1 MCNPTWIV
9 RRTSTG
15 RQGLRAILV
24 IPHVR
29 LFGQRTRV
37 LDRISGQRKIMGLLF
52 ASSTPRF
59 DSVKEIHPLPELI
72 MFATCLDRLQT
83 VRSSCR
89 IHLTIYKKKK
99 LGGAR
104 GWRNCFWKG
113 LLPTPQSPPLGP
125 TRKLGLHQNYYK
137 TAVVWSNNLLPIIK
151 KVMYEWYKVKG
162 KKT

>member
-15 RQGLRAILV
+15 QQGLRAILV

-37 LDRISGQRKIMGLLF
+37 LDRISGQRKMMGLLF

-99 LGGAR
+99 MWVELVDEEIVS
-104 GWRNCFWKG
+104 WKG
-113 LLPTPQSPPLGP
+113 CYLLPSPHPLAPLGNWAY
-125 TRKLGLHQNYYK
+125 TKTIIKLLW
-137 TAVVWSNNLLPIIK
+137 VWSNNLLTIIK
-151 KVMYEWYKVKG
+151 EVMYE
-162 KKT
+162 

>member
-15 RQGLRAILV
+15 QQGLRAILV

-37 LDRISGQRKIMGLLF
+37 LDRISGQRKMMGLLF

-99 LGGAR
+99 C
-104 GWRNCFWKG
+104 GWSSWMKKLFLERVVTYSPV
-113 LLPTPQSPPLGP
+113 PTPWPHSEIGLTP
-125 TRKLGLHQNYYK
+125 KLL
-137 TAVVWSNNLLPIIK
+137 
-151 KVMYEWYKVKG
+151 
-162 KKT
+162 